1 MKRKLLTHRDNETGT
16 TTDIFRGYIVNSIG
30 FTLIELVMV
39 ILLIGILAAVVLP
52 KFVNLTGQANKA
64 ASQGI
69 IGSLGE
75 GVTTQLSKN
84 LVNNDLSTYVTV
96 TGANGKSAGTVAF
109 LGTSPTLN
117 AAGDNY
123 YKNPFLVLPNYLTPS
138 SGYGSGTAYNIGNP
152 ITIGLTVIPSDSW
165 WLDFA
170 EGTAVGPGSV
180 SAPITY
186 TATCDNSTT
195 TNSNYAPPS
204 FDVPNNEYILPLGNI
219 DYVYSNGSTVD
230 SYAYYMAYSINNN
243 IDGFYFVPCQS

>member
-1 MKRKLLTHRDNETGT
+1 MERKLLTHHDNKHG
-16 TTDIFRGYIVNSIG
+16 IVRGSIVNSKA

-96 TGANGKSAGTVAF
+96 SGASASGAGTVTF
-109 LGTSPTLN
+109 LGTAPAAN
-117 AAGDNY
+117 VAGDNY
-123 YKNPFLVLPNYLTPS
+123 YENPFLVLPNYLMPS
-138 SGYGSGTAYNIGNP
+138 SGYGSGTAYNFGNP
-152 ITIGLTVIPSDSW
+152 VSIGLTTIPSDSW
-165 WLDFA
+165 WLNFVQ
-170 EGTAVGPGSV
+170 GTAVGPGSI
-180 SAPITY
+180 SASTPAVY
-186 TATCDNSTT
+186 TPSCDNSAT
-195 TNSNYAPPS
+195 TNSNFAQPS

-243 IDGFYFVPCQS
+243 IDGVYFVPCQS